1 MGCGCKRRLVFTK
14 TKKSSGIF
22 SHIKRQKSPFFGN
35 LHLKVTGKKIQ
46 KISKSQPRSEMRQT
60 PPKAEIQQ
68 TPKLGQS
75 LSVAIITGLAGCP
88 GPHYRVHGGRQSMA
102 RRNSWGKKREG
113 TVLGE
118 EPYLGFCALS
128 SKNNALT
135 SKAYGIRCVKAA
147 ANGEVREH

>member
-60 PPKAEIQQ
+60 PQRLRSSRLPSWDSPSAWPSSPDWQGAQDPTTGCMVGGSQWRGEIHGERNRRAQFWV
-68 TPKLGQS
+68 KS
-75 LSVAIITGLAGCP
+75 HIWASVPCP
-88 GPHYRVHGGRQSMA
+88 QRTMHSPA
-102 RRNSWGKKREG
+102 RLME
-113 TVLGE
+113 
-118 EPYLGFCALS
+118 
-128 SKNNALT
+128 
-135 SKAYGIRCVKAA
+135 YGV
-147 ANGEVREH
+147 